1 MTDDDIRP
9 PRKSPLKALVWV
21 QHLLG
26 IGHVRRAALI
36 TRALAAA
43 GLDVTVASGGFPVA
57 GVDHGAARVVRLP
70 PARSADKSF
79 KRLVG
84 EGGLPLDDAWRERR
98 RAALLDLADSVDPDI
113 LLLETYPFGRRQFRF
128 ELLPL
133 LERPRRPRVVAASV
147 RDILVAKDDPARE
160 VEMADVARRHLDL
173 VLVHGDPAVVPF
185 EATFPQ
191 AHRIA
196 DLIRYTGYVA
206 PARAPARAPAHPAA
220 QAGGDGAGEVIV
232 SVGGGAVGLPLMRT
246 ALAARPLTPLA
257 SSPWRLLAGP
267 DIGEADFQA
276 LRDGAPCGVTVERA
290 RPDFPEL
297 LARCTLSISQAG
309 YNTLMDLMQ
318 ARCRAVVV
326 PFAAGNET
334 EQTDRARLFERRGLL
349 HGVPEDGLTPERLAE
364 AVGRALAAPP
374 PTDFAPLMDGAAAT
388 ARLLVEAA
396 S

>member
-36 TRALAAA
+36 TRALSAA

-206 PARAPARAPAHPAA
+206 PARAPVHPAA
-220 QAGGDGAGEVIV
+220 KPGGEGAG
-232 SVGGGAVGLPLMRT
+232 
-246 ALAARPLTPLA
+246 
-257 SSPWRLLAGP
+257 
-267 DIGEADFQA
+267 
-276 LRDGAPCGVTVERA
+276 
-290 RPDFPEL
+290 
-297 LARCTLSISQAG
+297 
-309 YNTLMDLMQ
+309 
-318 ARCRAVVV
+318 AVVV
-326 PFAAGNET
+326 EHHFRIVVDAPLTQPPGQFVGIRQRVAAGHALDHRGRQVAFQVGEAGAG
-334 EQTDRARLFERRGLL
+334 DMLFAMAAR
-349 HGVPEDGLTPERLAE
+349 T
-364 AVGRALAAPP
+364 VGRV
-374 PTDFAPLMDGAAAT
+374 FEG
-388 ARLLVEAA
+388 EAA
-396 S
+396 IEDDQVRRLQAGV

>member
-1 MTDDDIRP
+1 MTNHDIR
-9 PRKSPLKALVWV
+9 SPLKALVWV

-36 TRALAAA
+36 TRALSAA

-57 GVDHGAARVVRLP
+57 GVDYGNARVVRLP

-98 RAALLDLADSVDPDI
+98 RAALLDLADIVDPDI

-147 RDILVAKDDPARE
+147 RDILVAKDNPARE
-160 VEMADVARRHLDL
+160 IEMADVARRHLDL

-206 PARAPARAPAHPAA
+206 PARAPAKPD
-220 QAGGDGAGEVIV
+220 GDGAGEVIV
-232 SVGGGAVGLPLMRT
+232 SVGGGAVGLPLLRT

-257 SSPWRLLAGP
+257 ASRWRLLAGP
-267 DIGEADFQA
+267 DIGQADFQD
-276 LRDGAPCGVTVERA
+276 LRDGAPDGVTVERA

-297 LARCTLSISQAG
+297 LSRCALSVSQAG

-349 HGVPEDGLTPERLAE
+349 HVVPEDGLTPECLAE

-374 PTDFAPLMDGAAAT
+374 PADFAPDVDGAAKT